1 MHVGVLLCYTMTIKT
16 TRGIKNMNQF
26 HLPYCLVIEER
37 ACERLN
43 EILADCIPEI
53 EKKKVIIVTE
63 PALEQIMQKYLKE
76 MKHDLPQSDTYLI
89 EENSFDQAMELAK
102 QICMDDYEVIIGV
115 GGGRVLDVAKYA
127 GFVGKIPY
135 ICVPTTLSNDS
146 LASPVAVLGTVGD
159 ARKTLR
165 CKIPTGIVVDV
176 NIIMNAPTA
185 QLQSGI
191 GDTISKYTALYD
203 WKLDAAHRGS
213 RVDDFAYLLSDMA
226 LTSLCYNEEKSL
238 KSKEFIKILTQSLV
252 LGGLAMEIAG
262 NSRPSSG
269 SEHLFCHSLEE
280 HHEEIKISH
289 GMAVALGSLV
299 SCRLQGRDITK
310 LKKILLAYGMD
321 MNPMNWGITKE
332 IFIDV
337 WMRAADTRKD
347 RYTILNEVTLTEELL
362 GEIYEESCTNI

>member
-1 MHVGVLLCYTMTIKT
+1 
-16 TRGIKNMNQF
+16 MNRF
-26 HLPYCLVIEER
+26 SLPYCLEIEEG

-43 EILADCIPEI
+43 EILAGCIHEI

-63 PALEQIMQKYLKE
+63 PALQSIMQKYLDE
-76 MKHDLPQSDTYLI
+76 MKKDLPRSDTYLI
-89 EENSFDQAMELAK
+89 EANSFDQAMELAK
-102 QICMDDYEVIIGV
+102 KICMDDYEVIIGV

-146 LASPVAVLGTVGD
+146 LASPVAVLGTEGD
-159 ARKTLR
+159 ARKTLK
-165 CKIPTGIVVDV
+165 CKIPAGIVVDV
-176 NIIMNAPTA
+176 NVIMGAPLE
-185 QLQSGI
+185 QLRSGI

-203 WKLDAAHRGS
+203 WKLDAAYRKDD
-213 RVDDFAYLLSDMA
+213 VDDFAYLISDMA

-280 HHEEIKISH
+280 NYKQIKISH
-289 GMAVALGSLV
+289 GMAVALGSLA
-299 SCRLQGRDITK
+299 SCRLQGRSVAF
-310 LKKILLAYGMD
+310 LERILAAYGMD

-332 IFIDV
+332 IFVDA
-337 WMRAADTRKD
+337 WRRAAATRKD
-347 RYTILNEVTLTEELL
+347 RHTILNEVDLSGDVLEKIYDELTGCRPKSGGGADCSGEQDL
-362 GEIYEESCTNI
+362 G

>member
-1 MHVGVLLCYTMTIKT
+1 
-16 TRGIKNMNQF
+16 MNQF
-26 HLPYCLVIEER
+26 HLPGCLIIEEG

-43 EILADCIPEI
+43 EILADCIPGI
-53 EKKKVIIVTE
+53 EGKKVVIATE
-63 PALEQIMQKYLKE
+63 EALVPIMRSYLEE
-76 MKHDLPQSDTYLI
+76 MKRDLPKSGLYLVSD
-89 EENSFDQAMELAK
+89 NSFQAAMELAK
-102 QICMDDYEVIIGV
+102 HICMKDVEVIIGV
-115 GGGRVLDVAKYA
+115 GGGKVLDVAKYA

-146 LASPVAVLGTVGD
+146 LSSPVAVLGTEGD

-165 CKIPTGIVVDV
+165 CAIPAGIVVDV
-176 NIIMNAPTA
+176 DVIMGAPIS

-203 WKLDAAHRGS
+203 WKLDAAHRKD
-213 RVDDFAYLLSDMA
+213 RVDDFAYLLADMA
-226 LTSLCYNEEKSL
+226 LSSLCYNEEKSL

-280 HHEEIKISH
+280 NHREIPISH

-299 SCRLQGRDITK
+299 SCRLQGRDVAP
-310 LKKILLAYGMD
+310 LERVLQSYDMD
-321 MNPMNWGITKE
+321 MDPMNWGITEE
-332 IFIDV
+332 IFTDA
-337 WMRAADTRKD
+337 WLRAADTRKE
-347 RYTILNEVTLTEELL
+347 RYTVLNEIELTAEIL
-362 GEIYEESCTNI
+362 GGIYEELRAKNCG

>member
-1 MHVGVLLCYTMTIKT
+1 MKM
-16 TRGIKNMNQF
+16 MNHF
-26 HLPYCLVIEER
+26 SLPFCLVIEEG

-43 EILADCIPEI
+43 EILADCMPGI
-53 EKKKVIIVTE
+53 EEMKVLIATE
-63 PALEQIMQKYLKE
+63 PALVQIMQDYLEE
-76 MKHDLPQSDTYLI
+76 MKRDLPRSETYLI
-89 EENSFDQAMELAK
+89 EENTFDEAMELAK
-102 QICMDDYEVIIGV
+102 YICMNDCEVIIGV
-115 GGGRVLDVAKYA
+115 GGGKVLDVAKYA

-146 LASPVAVLGTVGD
+146 LASPVSVLGTVGD
-159 ARKTLR
+159 ARKTLK

-176 NIIMNAPTA
+176 NVIMGAPVM

-203 WKLDAAHRGS
+203 WKLDAAHRKD
-213 RVDDFAYLLSDMA
+213 RVDDFSYLLADMA

-280 HHEEIKISH
+280 NHKEIQISH

-299 SCRLQGRDITK
+299 SSRLQGQDVEH
-310 LKKILLAYGMD
+310 LEKILKAYDMD
-321 MNPMNWGITKE
+321 IDPMNWGITKE
-332 IFIDV
+332 IFIDA

-347 RYTILNEVTLTEELL
+347 RYTVLNEAEL
-362 GEIYEESCTNI
+362 GEEMLAGIYEELRSRVHVK

>member
-1 MHVGVLLCYTMTIKT
+1 
-16 TRGIKNMNQF
+16 MNQF
-26 HLPYCLVIEER
+26 NLPYCLVIEEG

-43 EILADCIPEI
+43 EILADCIPGI
-53 EKKKVIIVTE
+53 EKKKVLIVTE
-63 PALEQIMQKYLKE
+63 PVLIEIMQEYLAE
-76 MKHDLPQSDTYLI
+76 MKRDLPASETYLI
-89 EENSFDQAMELAK
+89 DENSFDEAMELAK
-102 QICMDDYEVIIGV
+102 HICMEDFEIIIGV
-115 GGGRVLDVAKYA
+115 GGGKVLDVAKYA

-159 ARKTLR
+159 ERKTLK

-176 NIIMNAPTA
+176 NVIMDAPVE

-203 WKLDAAHRGS
+203 WKLDAMHKKDS
-213 RVDDFAYLLSDMA
+213 VDDFAYLLSDMA
-226 LTSLCYNEEKSL
+226 LTSLCYHEEKSL

-269 SEHLFCHSLEE
+269 SEHLFCHSLEA
-280 HHEEIKISH
+280 HHKEIKISH

-299 SCRLQGRDITK
+299 SCRLQGRNVER
-310 LKKILLAYGMD
+310 LERILHAYGMD
-321 MNPMNWGITKE
+321 MNPMNWGITRE
-332 IFIDV
+332 IFVDA
-337 WMRAADTRKD
+337 WMKAADTRKD
-347 RYTILNEVTLTEELL
+347 RYTILNQVSLTDKML
-362 GEIYEESCTNI
+362 GDIYEKLTGSFE